1 MLTRTCS
8 LQKDPVELHSRINSL
23 RLCAVGGAPDN
34 WHVNGMHFIELAKIE
49 LLELARSHA
58 VRQVDIEP
66 VSPGVIRQWL
76 LCSVAAKRRRDEE
89 V

>member
-8 LQKDPVELHSRINSL
+8 LQKAPADLRLRITGL
-23 RLCAVGGAPDN
+23 RLCAVGGARTP
-34 WHVNGMHFIELAKIE
+34 WHADGVRFIELAE
-49 LLELARSHA
+49 RQLLDLADRHG
-58 VRQVDIEP
+58 VRMVDIEP
-66 VSPGVIRQWL
+66 VSASVIRLWL